1 MLSIIDI
8 IYKGIL
14 IGILVSAPM
23 GPIGLL
29 CIQRTLNKG
38 QWHGFFS
45 GVGAALSDLFY
56 AGIVC
61 LGMGFVVDFIEGHQT
76 VLKITGSFFL
86 LLFGIYIFRSNPSK
100 QLQKPKESSINSVS
114 QSIISAFFLTLS
126 NPFIIVVYIV
136 LFSRFNFISP
146 EEKMYSML
154 CGLLCILIGALS
166 WWLLITFLVG
176 KLRKVINL
184 RGLWLINKI
193 VGTVIIL
200 LSVLGFIYPLM
211 ASPAI

>member
-29 CIQRTLNKG
+29 CVQRTLNKG
-38 QWHGFFS
+38 PWHGFFS
-45 GVGAALSDLFY
+45 GVGAACSDLLY
-56 AGIVC
+56 SGIVC
-61 LGMGFVVDFIEGHQT
+61 LGMGFIMDFI
-76 VLKITGSFFL
+76 TGNQGILQIIGSVFL

-100 QLQKPKESSINSVS
+100 QLHKPKDQVNSFS
-114 QSIISAFFLTLS
+114 QDIISAFFLTLS
-126 NPFIIVVYIV
+126 NPLIIFVYLL

-146 EEKMYSML
+146 EEKLFSML
-154 CGLLCILIGALS
+154 VGLLSIFGGAIL
-166 WWLLITFLVG
+166 WWFLITFFVG
-176 KLRKVINL
+176 KLRKVINM

-193 VGTVIIL
+193 VGTVIII
-200 LSVLGFIYPLM
+200 LSVAGLIYP
-211 ASPAI
+211 IK

>member
-56 AGIVC
+56 AGMVC
-61 LGMGFVVDFIEGHQT
+61 LGMGFVVDFIEGNQSI
-76 VLKITGSFFL
+76 LQIIGSIFL
-86 LLFGIYIFRSNPSK
+86 MAFGIYIFRSNPSK
-100 QLQKPKESSINSVS
+100 QLHKPKENVNSFPQDV
-114 QSIISAFFLTLS
+114 ISAFFLTLS
-126 NPFIIVVYIV
+126 NPLIIFVYIV

-146 EEKMYSML
+146 EEKIYSML
-154 CGLLCILIGALS
+154 LGLLCIIIGALS
-166 WWLLITFLVG
+166 WWFLITFLVG
-176 KLRKVINL
+176 KLRKIINL

-193 VGTVIIL
+193 VGTVIII
-200 LSVLGFIYPLM
+200 LSIVGIIYPVM
-211 ASPAI
+211 AYL

>member
-8 IYKGIL
+8 IYKGFL

-23 GPIGLL
+23 GPINLL

-45 GVGAALSDLFY
+45 GVGAACSDLLY

-61 LGMGFVVDFIEGHQT
+61 LGMGFVVDFIDENRS
-76 VLKITGSFFL
+76 IL
-86 LLFGIYIFRSNPSK
+86 LIVSSIFMLAFGIYIFRSNPFK
-100 QLQKPKESSINSVS
+100 QLHKPKVQVNSFS
-114 QSIISAFFLTLS
+114 QDAISAFFLTLS
-126 NPFIIVVYIV
+126 NPLIIFAYIV
-136 LFSRFNFISP
+136 FFSRFSFISS
-146 EEKMYSML
+146 EEKLHSMFV
-154 CGLLCILIGALS
+154 GLLCIFVGALF
-166 WWLLITFLVG
+166 WWFLITFLAG

-193 VGTVIIL
+193 VGTVIIV
-200 LSVLGFIYPLM
+200 LSIVGLIYP
-211 ASPAI
+211 I

>member
-1 MLSIIDI
+1 MLTIFDI

-29 CIQRTLNKG
+29 CVQRTLNKG

-45 GVGAALSDLFY
+45 GVGAAGSDLFY

-61 LGMGFVVDFIEGHQT
+61 LGMGFVVDFIEGNRDILQ
-76 VLKITGSFFL
+76 IIGSVFMLF
-86 LLFGIYIFRSNPSK
+86 FGIYIFRSNPSK
-100 QLQKPKESSINSVS
+100 QLQKPKDQVNSFS
-114 QSIISAFFLTLS
+114 QDIISAFFLTLS
-126 NPFIIVVYIV
+126 NPLIIFIYLV

-146 EEKMYSML
+146 DEKLYSML
-154 CGLLCILIGALS
+154 LGLLSILIGALS
-166 WWLLITFLVG
+166 WWFLITFFVG

-184 RGLWLINKI
+184 RGLWLVNKI
-193 VGTVIIL
+193 VGTVIII
-200 LSVLGFIYPLM
+200 LSIMGFIGLIYQL
-211 ASPAI
+211 IV

>member
-45 GVGAALSDLFY
+45 GVGAACSDLFY

-61 LGMGFVVDFIEGHQT
+61 LGMGFVVDFIEGNRSILQ
-76 VLKITGSFFL
+76 IIGSIFL
-86 LLFGIYIFRSNPSK
+86 LVFGIYIFRSNPSK
-100 QLQKPKESSINSVS
+100 QLHKPKVQVNSFS
-114 QSIISAFFLTLS
+114 QDAISAFFLTLS
-126 NPFIIVVYIV
+126 NPLIIFMYIV

-146 EEKMYSML
+146 EEKLHSML
-154 CGLLCILIGALS
+154 LGLLCIFAGALS
-166 WWLLITFLVG
+166 WWFLITFLVG

-193 VGTVIIL
+193 VGTVIII
-200 LSVLGFIYPLM
+200 LSVLGLVYPLVTLHF
-211 ASPAI
+211 

>member
-45 GVGAALSDLFY
+45 GVGAACSDLFY

-61 LGMGFVVDFIEGHQT
+61 LGMGFVVDFIEGNRSILQ
-76 VLKITGSFFL
+76 IIGSIFL
-86 LLFGIYIFRSNPSK
+86 LVFGIYIFRSNPSK
-100 QLQKPKESSINSVS
+100 QLQKPKVQVNSFS
-114 QSIISAFFLTLS
+114 QDAISAFFLTLS
-126 NPFIIVVYIV
+126 NPLIIFMYIV

-146 EEKMYSML
+146 EEKLHSML
-154 CGLLCILIGALS
+154 LGLLSIFAGALF
-166 WWLLITFLVG
+166 WWFLITFFVG

-193 VGTVIIL
+193 VGTVIII
-200 LSVLGFIYPLM
+200 LSILGLVYPLM
-211 ASPAI
+211 T

>member
-29 CIQRTLNKG
+29 CIQRTLSKG
-38 QWHGFFS
+38 PLHGFFS
-45 GVGAALSDLFY
+45 GIGAACSDLLY

-61 LGMGFVVDFIEGHQT
+61 LGMGFVVDFIEGNRSILQ
-76 VLKITGSFFL
+76 IIGSIFML
-86 LLFGIYIFRSNPSK
+86 IFGIYIFRSNPLK
-100 QLQKPKESSINSVS
+100 QLHKPKVQVNSFS
-114 QSIISAFFLTLS
+114 QDTISAFFLTLS
-126 NPFIIVVYIV
+126 NPLIIFAYII

-146 EEKMYSML
+146 EEKLYSML
-154 CGLLCILIGALS
+154 LGLLCIFAGTLL
-166 WWLLITFLVG
+166 WWFLITFFVG
-176 KLRKVINL
+176 KLRRVINL

-193 VGTVIIL
+193 VGTVIII
-200 LSVLGFIYPLM
+200 LSIAGVVFPVM
-211 ASPAI
+211 AYHRL

>member
-14 IGILVSAPM
+14 IGIVVSAPM

-29 CIQRTLNKG
+29 CVQRTLNKG

-45 GVGAALSDLFY
+45 GVGAACSDLFY

-61 LGMGFVVDFIEGHQT
+61 LGMGFVVDFIEGNQ
-76 VLKITGSFFL
+76 KILLIIGSVFML
-86 LLFGIYIFRSNPSK
+86 AFGVYIFRSNPSK
-100 QLQKPKESSINSVS
+100 QLHKPKDQVNSFS
-114 QSIISAFFLTLS
+114 QDIISSFFLTLS
-126 NPFIIVVYIV
+126 NPLIIIFYLV

-146 EEKMYSML
+146 TEKLFSIL
-154 CGLLCILIGALS
+154 LGLLCIFIGALA
-166 WWLLITFLVG
+166 WWFLITFFVG
-176 KLRKVINL
+176 KLRKIINL

-193 VGTVIIL
+193 VGTVIII
-200 LSVLGFIYPLM
+200 LSIMGLI
-211 ASPAI
+211 SPIIP

>member
-56 AGIVC
+56 AGMVC
-61 LGMGFVVDFIEGHQT
+61 LGMGFVVDFIEGNQSI
-76 VLKITGSFFL
+76 LQIIGSIFL
-86 LLFGIYIFRSNPSK
+86 LAFGIYIFRSNPSK
-100 QLQKPKESSINSVS
+100 QLHKPKENINSIP
-114 QSIISAFFLTLS
+114 QDIISAFFLTLS
-126 NPFIIVVYIV
+126 NPLIIFVYIV

-146 EEKMYSML
+146 EEKIYSML
-154 CGLLCILIGALS
+154 LGLLCIIIGALS
-166 WWLLITFLVG
+166 WWFLITFFVG

-193 VGTVIIL
+193 VGTVIII
-200 LSVLGFIYPLM
+200 LSVVGFVYPLM
-211 ASPAI
+211 AYI

>member
-29 CIQRTLNKG
+29 CVQRTLNKG

-45 GVGAALSDLFY
+45 GVGAACSDLFY

-61 LGMGFVVDFIEGHQT
+61 LGMGFVVDFIEGNRGILQ
-76 VLKITGSFFL
+76 IIGSIFML
-86 LLFGIYIFRSNPSK
+86 AFGIYTFLSNPSK
-100 QLQKPKESSINSVS
+100 QLQKPKEQINSIP
-114 QSIISAFFLTLS
+114 QDIISAFFLTLS
-126 NPFIIVVYIV
+126 NPLIIFIYLF
-136 LFSRFNFISP
+136 LFSRFNFISHT
-146 EEKMYSML
+146 EKLFSML
-154 CGLLCILIGALS
+154 LGLLFIFAGALA
-166 WWLLITFLVG
+166 WWFLITFFVG

-193 VGTVIIL
+193 VGTVIIV
-200 LSVLGFIYPLM
+200 LSILGLISPLM
-211 ASPAI
+211 A

>member
-29 CIQRTLNKG
+29 CVQRTLNKG

-45 GVGAALSDLFY
+45 GVGAALSDLLY

-61 LGMGFVVDFIEGHQT
+61 LGMGFVVDFIEGNQST
-76 VLKITGSFFL
+76 LQIIGSVFL
-86 LLFGIYIFRSNPSK
+86 LAFGIYIFRSDPSK
-100 QLQKPKESSINSVS
+100 QLRKSGENVNSIS
-114 QSIISAFFLTLS
+114 QDIISSFFLTLS
-126 NPFIIVVYIV
+126 NPLIIFVYIV

-154 CGLLCILIGALS
+154 LGLLCIIIGALS

-176 KLRKVINL
+176 KLRRVVNL
-184 RGLWLINKI
+184 RGLWLINKV
-193 VGTVIIL
+193 VGTVIII
-200 LSVLGFIYPLM
+200 LSVLGFVYPVM
-211 ASPAI
+211 AYM

>member
-1 MLSIIDI
+1 MIDI

-29 CIQRTLNKG
+29 CVQRTLYKG

-61 LGMGFVVDFIEGHQT
+61 LGMGFVMDFIEGNQA
-76 VLKITGSFFL
+76 VLKMIGSVFFL
-86 LLFGIYIFRSNPSK
+86 FFGIYIFRSNPSK
-100 QLQKPKESSINSVS
+100 QLQKPKKSSINSIS
-114 QSIISAFFLTLS
+114 QNIISAFFLTLS
-126 NPFIIVVYIV
+126 NPLIILFYIV

-146 EEKMYSML
+146 EEKMDSML
-154 CGLLCILIGALS
+154 LGLLCILIGALS
-166 WWLLITFLVG
+166 WWFLITFFVG
-176 KLRKVINL
+176 KLRKIINL
-184 RGLWLINKI
+184 RGLWLINKT
-193 VGTVIIL
+193 VGSVVIL
-200 LSVLGFIYPLM
+200 LSILGLFIR
-211 ASPAI
+211 

>member
-1 MLSIIDI
+1 MIDI

-45 GVGAALSDLFY
+45 GIGAAFSDLFY

-61 LGMGFVVDFIEGHQT
+61 LGMGFVVNFIEGHQT
-76 VLKITGSFFL
+76 ILQIAGSIFL
-86 LLFGIYIFRSNPSK
+86 LFFGIYIFRSNPSK
-100 QLQKPKESSINSVS
+100 QLHKPKENINSFS
-114 QSIISAFFLTLS
+114 QDLISAFFLTLS
-126 NPFIIVVYIV
+126 NPFILLVYIV

-146 EEKMYSML
+146 EEKMASML
-154 CGLLCILIGALS
+154 LGLLCILIGALS
-166 WWLLITFLVG
+166 WWFLITFLVG

-184 RGLWLINKI
+184 RGLWMVNKI
-193 VGTVIIL
+193 VGAVIIL
-200 LSVLGFIYPLM
+200 LSVLGFVYPVM
-211 ASPAI
+211 MCR